1 MIHIIFVQIKIIYYK
16 CTIFF
21 IFLDKKKIINEVK
34 TPQKITRALKKS
46 EVVVGS
52 NEEIY
57 F

>member
-1 MIHIIFVQIKIIYYK
+1 MYH
-16 CTIFF
+16 FF
-21 IFLDKKKIINEVK
+21 YISCQRKNINEVK
-34 TPQKITRALKKS
+34 TRQKITRALKKS